1 MARQNTTRTRGQRGD
16 DQGGAKYRCRW
27 CPQETTHGQ
36 AIMSHINGTERKG
49 PNKAA
54 VEAWLKQFPDTKA
67 GRDLRMS
74 QLKIATAAAAP
85 QQRQTSAPRSK
96 KQRPTASETTS
107 TSEIQGFSGA
117 VSQGS
122 GTLNY
127 LDMYR
132 SQLSEEITKLEAG
145 IQEAESY
152 LHTARP
158 TIEEKRRKLQVS
170 EQLVGQSIQNRAS
183 VAVGSTQA
191 SPATQNVL
199 THA

>member
-1 MARQNTTRTRGQRGD
+1 
-16 DQGGAKYRCRW
+16 
-27 CPQETTHGQ
+27 
-36 AIMSHINGTERKG
+36 MSHINGTERKG

-85 QQRQTSAPRSK
+85 QQRQTSAPRAK
-96 KQRPTASETTS
+96 KQRPTSSATEAASETTS